1 MISEALERLSG
12 KAIQSLENILDVP
25 LPEPDHETFPVI
37 VKAHNAAA
45 ATSLATQTKV
55 DENALKKR
63 GQDMVPEIVEL
74 IRKYDQENPTR
85 ILRVVQGGRAGEPSQ
100 KP

>member
-1 MISEALERLSG
+1 MISEALERLSS
-12 KAIQSLENILDVP
+12 KAITSLENILDVP

-45 ATSLATQTKV
+45 ATTLSTQTKV
-55 DENALKKR
+55 DENALKKQ
-63 GQDMVPEIVEL
+63 GQDTVAVTIAL
-74 IRKYDQENPTR
+74 IQKYEQENPTR
-85 ILRVVQGGRAGEPSQ
+85 ILRVVQGGRADEPSQ

>member
-12 KAIQSLENILDVP
+12 KAIASLENILDVP
-25 LPEPDHETFPVI
+25 LPEPEDETFAVI

-45 ATSLATQTKV
+45 ATSLSTQTKV

-63 GQDMVPEIVEL
+63 GQDMVPKVIEL
-74 IRKYDQENPTR
+74 IHKYEQENPLR
-85 ILRVVQGGRAGEPSQ
+85 ILRLIEGGKQ
-100 KP
+100 